1 MAYDQDSLNTTLI
14 YDIISGNDRS
24 IFSINPSTG
33 VIYLTSEIDLEEE
46 TLPGNTFVLQIE
58 ARQKDTPIKR
68 AVARVEI
75 EILDLND
82 NRPEVSQVIIQRKYS
97 EFGQI
102 CVFFFTINKNWTRSS
117 LFDLCVSNLFSFSLV
132 RSGVLQYF
140 DCRKSAQRI

>member
-82 NRPEVSQVIIQRKYS
+82 NRPEVSQVIIQRKYNK
-97 EFGQI
+97 FGQI
-102 CVFFFTINKNWTRSS
+102 CVFFS
-117 LFDLCVSNLFSFSLV
+117 
-132 RSGVLQYF
+132 Q
-140 DCRKSAQRI
+140 